1 MSGNC
6 SSSPLSGC
14 TEGQSIASLEEFSD
28 NFKEHLVTINIKK
41 GAILTQIDDCCE
53 STNGKLTDIVDI
65 LETIKTQAIDCCA
78 ETNSNLED
86 VLAAIQTII
95 DGGGPCDT
103 VTTTEHEV
111 PITTEEPVVV
121 TTTSGEPVEVTT
133 TSEPETT
140 PTTTEEEP
148 VVVNSDLFELR
159 DNEYLICAMGS
170 ETEVTLYYVGTWN
183 ENNAPDNIGLTLWRE
198 AGMITQV
205 NQSTNWTYIRRSAGI
220 KVYEL
225 SELGVAGDYVRTCE
239 D

>member
-14 TEGQSIASLEEFSD
+14 TDGQSIASLEEFSD
-28 NFKEHLVTINIKK
+28 NFSEHLTTINVKK
-41 GAILTQIDDCCE
+41 LAILEQIDDCCE

-86 VLAAIQTII
+86 VLAAIQTILN
-95 DGGGPCDT
+95 GGGPCET
-103 VTTTEHEV
+103 NTTTEHEV
-111 PITTEEPVVV
+111 PVTTEEPVVV

-133 TSEPETT
+133 TSESETT
-140 PTTTEEEP
+140 PTTTGEEP
-148 VVVNSDLFELR
+148 VVVSSDLFELD
-159 DNEYLICAMGS
+159 DNELLICNYGDES
-170 ETEVTLYYVGTWN
+170 EVPLYFLGAWN
-183 ENNAPDNIGLTLWRE
+183 EGNEPDSIGIQLFRE
-198 AGMITQV
+198 PGLINQV
-205 NQSTNWTYIRRSAGI
+205 NQFTNWTYIKRSAGV

-239 D
+239 V